1 MTSMKGKNVMITGP
15 TEGIGR
21 ATAFALAERGAHLHL
36 LCRNSNKA
44 DALREELL
52 SKHGGIDV
60 ELYLADLGSFDQV
73 REAASEFIERNEP
86 LDVLINNAGVI
97 NTRRILLDNGQE
109 QMFAVNH
116 LGHFLLTTLLLDAL
130 KRAEQGR
137 VVVVASEAYRFCRGI
152 RWEDLRWDSGF
163 SAFPTYGHSKLANI
177 LFARELAERLKGTR
191 VTANAVHPGGVRS
204 QLGAQNTW
212 YAGRLLALVKPFLRT
227 PEKGAETSI
236 YLATSD
242 DANTTSGEYFYD
254 CKPKKTKPYARDRE
268 QARRLWA
275 LSEGLVGI
283 GARSIANLSPSS
295 RTPSSE

>member
-1 MTSMKGKNVMITGP
+1 MQGKNVMITGP

-21 ATAFALAERGAHLHL
+21 ATALALAERGARLHL
-36 LCRNSNKA
+36 LCRNPNKA
-44 DALREELL
+44 DALRDELV
-52 SKHGGIDV
+52 SKHEEIDV
-60 ELYLADLGSFDQV
+60 ELYLADLGNLDEVRQV
-73 REAASEFIERNEP
+73 ARTFVERHEP

-116 LGHFLLTTLLLDAL
+116 LGHFLLTSMLLDAL

-152 RWEDLRWDSGF
+152 RFDDLQWNTGF

-177 LFARELAERLKGTR
+177 LFTRELATRLEGTR
-191 VTANAVHPGGVRS
+191 VTANSLHPGGVRS

-212 YAGRLLALVKPFLRT
+212 YAGRILALVKPFLRT
-227 PEKGAETSI
+227 AEKGAETSV

-242 DANTTSGEYFYD
+242 DVRTTSGQYFYD
-254 CKPKKTKPYARDRE
+254 CKPKKTKPSARDTDA
-268 QARRLWA
+268 ARRLWT
-275 LSEGLVGI
+275 LSERLT
-283 GARSIANLSPSS
+283 APS
-295 RTPSSE
+295 

>member
-1 MTSMKGKNVMITGP
+1 MQGKNVMITGP

-21 ATAFALAERGAHLHL
+21 ATAFALAERGARLHL
-36 LCRNSNKA
+36 LCRNPNKA
-44 DALREELL
+44 AALRNELV
-52 SKHGGIDV
+52 SEHAGIDV
-60 ELYLADLGSFDQV
+60 DLYFADLGSFDQV
-73 REAASEFIERNEP
+73 RIAAGVFIERNEP

-137 VVVVASEAYRFCRGI
+137 VVVVASEAYRFCRRI
-152 RWEDLRWDSGF
+152 RFDDLQWHKGF

-177 LFARELAERLKGTR
+177 LFARELAERLGGTR
-191 VTANAVHPGGVRS
+191 VTVNALHPGAVRS

-212 YAGRLLALVKPFLRT
+212 YAGRILALVKPLLRT
-227 PEKGAETSI
+227 AEKGAETSV

-242 DANTTSGEYFYD
+242 DVTRTSGEYFCD
-254 CKPKKTKPYARDRE
+254 CKPKKTKPSARDRE
-268 QARRLWA
+268 QARRLWE
-275 LSEGLVGI
+275 LSERLVRVGSKTT
-283 GARSIANLSPSS
+283 A
-295 RTPSSE
+295 